1 MFLVAFLAPTLSLS
15 AQQGAEVTGISAQEA
30 GTAGAAISTGQSLL
44 DASTNPATLLDL
56 FGSRSRHPGAQHRL
70 EILARSINTSSDI
83 TTSGGTE
90 LMVDQPGAIG
100 PFMGYAAS
108 LSDNVAWSLV
118 FQPTLAADFSTT
130 RMTEL
135 QIVTANPDGSGG
147 PGISNVPI
155 ATELTQLALEPSFA
169 WRVSKNLNFGMGL
182 SIRNTDMKS
191 TSAAEVALSDLQGDI
206 PDGLAGIFGALS
218 WGELI
223 AQLGEDRG
231 VDSFQAT
238 YTGEASSSSPSIYLK
253 FGGTWQANRN
263 TRVGFWYRPQ
273 SSATNLEGQVL
284 VDLTDDLGAFVE
296 GLEDI
301 LSVELLNDPTSSYD
315 FRLASVAFPQQAGV
329 SMERWVTDTQR
340 LQTKMVWTDWSN
352 AFSDWTVHLSNPSNL
367 EFVDYLGG
375 DGSIDIDLGLKWRD
389 SIALSTGY
397 EIDVHPRVTM
407 RSGVGWS
414 RNPVGGSVLPGVS
427 PYNQW
432 HLAAGAS
439 WWAGSEGF
447 ADWHFAV
454 VAAIPE
460 KWTAGSNT
468 VLSDLSGDQYDQ
480 SVISVLIAATFAW

>member
-1 MFLVAFLAPTLSLS
+1 MFAVAFLATTLSLS
-15 AQQGAEVTGISAQEA
+15 AQQGAEITGVSAQEA

-56 FGSRSRHPGAQHRL
+56 FGSRSRHPGAKHRF
-70 EILARSINTSSDI
+70 EILARSISTSTDI
-83 TTSGGTE
+83 TTAGGAE
-90 LMVDQPGAIG
+90 LLIDQPGAVG
-100 PFMGYAAS
+100 PFMGYAAT
-108 LSDNVAWSLV
+108 LSDDVAWSLV

-130 RMTEL
+130 RLTEM
-135 QIVTANPDGSGG
+135 QIVTVNADGSGG
-147 PGISNVPI
+147 PATANTPI
-155 ATELTQLALEPSFA
+155 ATELTQLALEPSLA
-169 WRVSKNLNFGMGL
+169 WRASKSLNFGFGL
-182 SIRNTDMKS
+182 SIRNSELKS
-191 TSAAEVALSDLQGDI
+191 SSAAEVALSDLQGDI
-206 PDGLAGIFGALS
+206 PDGLAGIFGPLS

-231 VDSFQAT
+231 VDSFQAS
-238 YTGEASSSSPSIYLK
+238 YTGEASSSSPSIFLK

-284 VDLTDDLGAFVE
+284 VDLSDDLGAFVE

-301 LSVELLNDPTSSYD
+301 LAVDLLDDPTSNYD
-315 FRLASVAFPQQAGV
+315 FSLASVAFPQQAGV
-329 SMERWVTDTQR
+329 SMEHWVANNQR
-340 LQTKMVWTDWSN
+340 FQAKMVWTDWSN
-352 AFSDWTVHLSNPSNL
+352 AFSDWTVHLSNPSNS

-389 SIALSTGY
+389 SIAISTGY
-397 EIDVHPRVTM
+397 EVDVHQRVTL
-407 RSGVGWS
+407 RSGIGWS
-414 RNPVGGSVLPGVS
+414 RNPVGGSVLPGVT

-432 HLAAGAS
+432 HVAAGAS
-439 WWAGSEGF
+439 WWAGSEGL
-447 ADWHFAV
+447 ADWHLAV

-460 KWTAGSNT
+460 KWTAGSNA